1 MLTRKFTQEA
11 SPRAADVLAA
21 QGSLEWDFPSRA
33 VVIPPATY
41 ENNEFQASIAEFLE
55 KASLEPV
62 KQYAAV
68 ALKAGSQAY
77 ESRDTASPAIIGQL
91 LMAIF
96 EAVGRKHTPKLTRK
110 RVRDEVCWSDG
121 AENPWRRSATWL
133 VLRVAIQRWLCS
145 QLGSQGVIH
154 YKFFMC
160 FFMSS
165 LCNRFCSEESFPAER
180 LTFLRAKL
188 ARRIAKIEAQDGS
201 GSRNVSELVQLL
213 FDRHTRMFESTLHNV
228 TRRLND
234 EGSSLR
240 MQDTR
245 QMYRLPKRADPDS
258 TILSLHHSRNSLNRI
273 LKGTRFRSLFSF
285 SRYPSKHRRVST
297 STVCQ

>member
-1 MLTRKFTQEA
+1 MLTPKFTQEA

-33 VVIPPATY
+33 VIIAPAAY
-41 ENNEFQASIAEFLE
+41 ENNEFQASVAEFLE

-62 KQYAAV
+62 KQYAAI

-91 LMAIF
+91 LMAIL
-96 EAVGRKHTPKLTRK
+96 EAFGHKHAPILTRK

-145 QLGSQGVIH
+145 LLGSQGVFH

-165 LCNRFCSEESFPAER
+165 ICNQCCSEESFPAEKLAFIR
-180 LTFLRAKL
+180 VKL
-188 ARRIAKIEAQDGS
+188 ARRIAKLEAQDGS
-201 GSRNVSELVQLL
+201 GGRTISELVRLL
-213 FDRHTRMFESTLHNV
+213 FDRHSRMFESTLQNV
-228 TRRLND
+228 TKRLND
-234 EGSSLR
+234 EGGRLR
-240 MQDTR
+240 MRDTR

-258 TILSLHHSRNSLNRI
+258 TILSLHHSRHSLNRI
-273 LKGTRFRSLFSF
+273 LTGTCSRSLFSF
-285 SRYPSKHRRVST
+285 K
-297 STVCQ
+297 